1 MIDGINK
8 LDLAELRKRQG
19 EKWSHYPPDVIPA
32 WVADMDFEIA
42 EPIRQAIIERV
53 SRFDCG
59 YPVAAR
65 DTGLPEIFV
74 ERVARKFDWQI
85 DISQVDLF
93 NDVVQGIYFGL
104 LALSEE
110 QDGVLIQTPI
120 YPPFLSAVEE
130 TKRRVITSP
139 LVQGESKF
147 EIDFDHLEQQI
158 EEGDVRILLFCNPHN
173 PSGRCFTHAELERL
187 GELILKHRLFVI
199 SDEIHA
205 DLVLDDRRHIPI
217 ASLSDELAART
228 VTLMSA
234 SKAFNMAGVCMAFA
248 VFGARELKNAFRK
261 VPRHLRG
268 GVSALSVAGVGAAFS
283 QGDEWLRQVLKT
295 LTQNRDLLQ
304 SHVISRWSQIRYL
317 STEATYL
324 AWLDCRELLNE
335 RGIEVSPYEFFLNN
349 GRVALSEG
357 LRFGEP
363 GRGFVRLN
371 FATSQN
377 ILEEIL
383 ARMDAALTTDHK
395 PT

>member
-1 MIDGINK
+1 MIDGINN
-8 LDLAELRKRQG
+8 LDLVELRKRQG
-19 EKWSHYPPDVIPA
+19 EKWSHYPEDVIPA

-53 SRFDCG
+53 SHFDCG

-74 ERVARKFDWQI
+74 ERVARKFHWHI
-85 DISQVDLF
+85 DTSQVDLF

-104 LALSEE
+104 LSLSQE

-120 YPPFLSAVEE
+120 YPPFISAVEE
-130 TKRRVITSP
+130 TQRRVITSP

-147 EIDFDHLEQQI
+147 EIDFDHLEEQI
-158 EEGDVRILLFCNPHN
+158 DEGGVRILLFCNPHN
-173 PSGRCFTHAELERL
+173 PSGRSFTRPELERL

-205 DLVLDDRRHIPI
+205 DLILDKRRHIPI
-217 ASLSDELAART
+217 ASLSEEIAART

-248 VFGARELKNAFRK
+248 VFGGREVKNAFRK

-283 QGDEWLRQVLKT
+283 QAEAWLQQVLQT
-295 LTQNRDLLQ
+295 LVQNRDLLH
-304 SHVISRWSQIRYL
+304 SHVTTRWPQIKYL

-324 AWLDCRELLNE
+324 AWLDCRELVRE
-335 RGIEVSPYEFFLNN
+335 RSIEVSPYEFFLAN

-371 FATSQN
+371 FATSPS

-383 ARMDAALTTDHK
+383 ARMDAALTIDHR